1 MIANPAEVSD
11 AEMQLDLIMAC
22 REHADDLG
30 VGDASTRGYS
40 EVQNYLEGGAKILL
54 DSLGHASEADRP
66 FRQSQMQAAVRFCR
80 VIFGADYAGLLAKA
94 AEMATQ
100 KGGEAQR
107 VRA

>member
-1 MIANPAEVSD
+1 
-11 AEMQLDLIMAC
+11 MQLDLIMAC
-22 REHADDLG
+22 REHANDLG
-30 VGDASTRGYS
+30 VGDASMQGYS
-40 EVQNYLEGGAKILL
+40 EVQNYLEGSAKILL

-80 VIFGADYAGLLAKA
+80 VIFGTDYAGLLAKA